1 MFKNSVFYFLLLLV
15 IIFIAFWET
24 YFSKLPWGID
34 SYIHFHALTMLL
46 WVVMLISQAYLI
58 RNKRFALHQT
68 LGKLSYV
75 LVPFI
80 VVSLLMLAHNNV
92 DPGSSGISPTRLYIL
107 FLQLSLLFVFVLAY
121 SLAIFY
127 RHSPVNHAR
136 YMICT
141 ALTMVDPA
149 VARLPVDLPEIPF
162 SYQIYTFGLVDI
174 ILLTL
179 IVLER
184 NKKSGRIV
192 FPFMLVV
199 FLIVQ
204 SLNLS
209 VTSSDAWSSF
219 AVWFASLPM
228 T

>member
-15 IIFIAFWET
+15 VIFIAFWET
-24 YFSKLPWGID
+24 YFSQLFLSID
-34 SYIHFHALTMLL
+34 SYIHFHAVTMLL
-46 WVVMLISQAYLI
+46 WMVMLISQAYLI
-58 RNKRFALHQT
+58 RYKRFTLHQA

-80 VVSLLMLAHNNV
+80 VLSLLLLAHNKI
-92 DPGSSGISPTRLYIL
+92 DPGSTEISSTRLYIL

-127 RHSPVNHAR
+127 RHCPANHAR

-141 ALTMVDPA
+141 ALTMIDPA
-149 VARLPVDLPEIPF
+149 VARLPIDLPEIPF
-162 SYQIYTFGLVDI
+162 NYQIYTFGLVDI
-174 ILLTL
+174 ILLIL
-179 IVLER
+179 IILER
-184 NKKSGRIV
+184 NQRSGRVV

-204 SLNLS
+204 GLNLT
-209 VTSSDAWSSF
+209 VTNSQAWSAF